1 MTFPSGIAAVPHRL
15 PLLGHMVTLLRD
27 PLGFLS
33 SLPAHGDLVRIGLGP
48 VDAVAVCDPGLT
60 QELLRRDRVFDKG
73 GPLLDRV
80 REVLGD
86 GLVTCPYALHRRH
99 RRLVQPAFHPSRTA
113 EYAAVMS
120 RCIAEIVE
128 SWNDGQELDM
138 KSELHAMTS
147 AVTAA
152 TLFTHSVPQPVLR
165 QMLRDVDFVVRM
177 LMARTLLPAPLLKVP
192 TPGNRAYERAI
203 TDLRA
208 ALAEII
214 TARRRAGADQGDLL
228 SALVAAQDEDGGG
241 LSDLEISD
249 QVITFFVAGTE
260 TTATALAWALSLLD
274 AHPAVAE
281 QQRAE
286 VDSVLAG
293 RTASYGD
300 LPHLPVTGR
309 IITETLRLRPPVWF
323 VTRTVGE
330 DTELGG
336 HALPAGTTVLYSAFT
351 IQHRADL
358 YPDPELFDP
367 NRWATTGR
375 STARGGFLAFAG
387 GARKCIGEDFAIT
400 EMTLALATMT
410 ARWRL
415 HALPG
420 TDARPALSAT
430 LQPRGL
436 RMRVNSAVSATP
448 ERRME
453 AGNTDRTS

>member
-1 MTFPSGIAAVPHRL
+1 MTFPSGIASVPNRL
-15 PLLGHMVTLLRD
+15 PLLGHMVPLLRD

-48 VDAVAVCDPGLT
+48 VEAVAVCDPGLT
-60 QELLRRDRVFDKG
+60 QELLRQDRVFDKG

-86 GLVTCPYALHRRH
+86 GLVTCPYSLHRRH
-99 RRLVQPAFHPSRTA
+99 RRLVQPAFHPGRTA

-120 RCIAEIVE
+120 RCIGEIVE
-128 SWNDGQELDM
+128 SWRDGQELDM
-138 KSELHAMTS
+138 RAELHAMTS

-152 TLFTHSVPQPVLR
+152 TLFTHSVPQQVLR
-165 QMLRDVDFVVRM
+165 QMLRDVDYVVRM
-177 LMARTLLPAPLLKVP
+177 LMARTLSPAPLLRLP

-214 TARRRAGADQGDLL
+214 TARRQASVDRGDLL
-228 SALVAAQDEDGGG
+228 SALIAAQDEDGAG

-274 AHPAVAE
+274 AHPDIAE
-281 QQRAE
+281 RQWAE

-293 RTASYGD
+293 RPARYDD
-300 LPHLPVTGR
+300 LPRLPITSRV
-309 IITETLRLRPPVWF
+309 ITETMRLRPPVWF

-336 HALPAGTTVLYSAFT
+336 HTLAAGTTVLYSAFT
-351 IQHRADL
+351 IQHRGDL
-358 YPDPELFDP
+358 YPDPERFDP
-367 NRWATTGR
+367 DRWSASGR
-375 STARGGFLAFAG
+375 SPARGGFLAFAG
-387 GARKCIGEDFAIT
+387 GARKCIGEDFAMT
-400 EMTLALATMT
+400 EMTLALAAIT

-420 TDARPALSAT
+420 TDSRPALSAT
-430 LQPRGL
+430 LQPRRL
-436 RMRVNSAVSATP
+436 RMRVESAVSATP
-448 ERRME
+448 GHRKEVE
-453 AGNTDRTS
+453 NTDRTS